1 MENTKIAELFEEIAD
16 MLELDP
22 KANRFEPLAY
32 RKAALTI
39 GTLQQDIKDIYEKE
53 GIEGIMKL
61 PGVGKSIAERI
72 KEYLETGKITKYE
85 ELKKKFPVDFAS
97 LTKIQGM
104 GAKKAY
110 KLYQMLGVKN
120 IEDLKNAVA
129 QHKIRELEGFGE
141 RSEEEIAKGIALLD
155 QSKGR
160 LLLGT
165 ALPEAEEIIR
175 KLKES
180 GLVEQVV
187 LCGSTR
193 RMRETVGDLD
203 ILLISDK
210 GEKVMDFAASLP
222 EVDNVIVKGPTKTTV
237 WLKIGLSCDFRLVER
252 ESFGAAMQYF
262 TGNKNHNIKL
272 REIAIKQ
279 GYKLNEYGL
288 FDKHNKNVA
297 AGADDKKIY
306 EILGLEYTPPEM
318 REDRGEIELA
328 LKHKLP
334 KVVELSDV
342 KGDLHTHTNHSDGAN
357 TLEEMVIAAIR
368 LGRKYIGN
376 SDHSKSEHV
385 AKGMDDAGFEKVFE
399 EVDKLNEYGLFDK
412 HNKNVAAGSDEKKIY
427 EILGLEYMPP
437 EMRED
442 RGEIEL
448 ALKHKLPKVVELSD
462 VKGDLHTHTN
472 HSDGANTLEEMVIA
486 AIRLG
491 RKYIGNSDHSKSEH
505 VAKGMDDAGF
515 EKVFEEVDKLNEKYE
530 GKIKILKSGEV
541 DILKDGSLDLKD
553 KTLEE
558 MDYVIGAVH
567 TNTNMSKEE
576 MTNRVVKALDS
587 GHVDIL
593 AHPTDRLI
601 NEREPI
607 QLDLDKVFEA
617 AERNNVVLEVNAFPN
632 RLDLNDENILKAR
645 NYKVKFEVGT
655 DSHRTSHL
663 EFMRYGIGTARR
675 GWLTKEQVINTYDLD
690 KLLKVFK
697 K

>member
-1 MENTKIAELFEEIAD
+1 MPIAHIYIYYVYFYLVENTKIAELFEEIAN

-72 KEYLETGKITKYE
+72 KEYLETGKIAKYE

-110 KLYQMLGVKN
+110 KLYQMLGIKN
-120 IEDLKNAVA
+120 IEDLKKAVA

-297 AGADDKKIY
+297 AGAD
-306 EILGLEYTPPEM
+306 
-318 REDRGEIELA
+318 
-328 LKHKLP
+328 
-334 KVVELSDV
+334 
-342 KGDLHTHTNHSDGAN
+342 
-357 TLEEMVIAAIR
+357 
-368 LGRKYIGN
+368 
-376 SDHSKSEHV
+376 
-385 AKGMDDAGFEKVFE
+385 
-399 EVDKLNEYGLFDK
+399 
-412 HNKNVAAGSDEKKIY
+412 EKKIY

-515 EKVFEEVDKLNEKYE
+515 EKVFEEVERLNEKYE

-617 AERNNVVLEVNAFPN
+617 AERNNVVLEVNAFPS